1 VLTVYY
7 SGSQITYGGRVRK
20 TAVKRPLGRPRHR
33 WENKIKMYLNVDGG
47 HGLDSLGFRVEV
59 SGGLL

>member
-1 VLTVYY
+1 
-7 SGSQITYGGRVRK
+7 VRK
-20 TAVKRPLGRPRHR
+20 TAVKRTLGRPRHR
-33 WENKIKMYLNVDGG
+33 WENKIKMSLSVNGG